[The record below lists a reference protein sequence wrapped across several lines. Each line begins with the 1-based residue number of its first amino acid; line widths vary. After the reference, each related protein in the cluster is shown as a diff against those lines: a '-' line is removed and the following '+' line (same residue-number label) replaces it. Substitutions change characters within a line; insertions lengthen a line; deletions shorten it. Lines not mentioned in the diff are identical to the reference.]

1 MDDEQVMSGED
12 AFAGVCSGNLVKGG
26 KGGVERDDVGT
37 GSGGGGAGGGGL
49 GIDREDCKSVG
60 GD

>member
-37 GSGGGGAGGGGL
+37 GSGGGAPAVV
-49 GIDREDCKSVG
+49 D
-60 GD
+60 